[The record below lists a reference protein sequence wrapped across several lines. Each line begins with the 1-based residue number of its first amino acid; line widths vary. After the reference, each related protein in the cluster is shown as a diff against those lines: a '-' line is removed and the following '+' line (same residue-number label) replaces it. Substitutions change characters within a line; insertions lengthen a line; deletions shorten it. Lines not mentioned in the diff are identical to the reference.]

1 MPAARCMRKAE
12 VTTIYKG
19 KGSKSDL
26 KNDRGVFIVSVFRN
40 LLMKMIY
47 KDIYETLDKSMSDSQ
62 IGSRK
67 NKNIR
72 NHIWVLN
79 SIICDV
85 LSSKTK
91 KSIDVQIY
99 DYKQCFDS
107 LWLEECM
114 NDMYKGGLNNEKF
127 NLLYTANN
135 LVKVAIRT
143 PVGKTESKDI
153 HKAVIQGDVFSSLLC
168 SKQVDMIAKECIEE
182 EKYLYKYKNE
192 VQIPPLTMVD
202 DVLCISECGFKTAMI
217 NSYLN
222 CKTNIKKLQFGINKC
237 KKIHIGKEHEDFK
250 CQPLFVDNW
259 RELEHKNEK
268 DGSIEIKDEYI
279 GQEVLDD
286 ITEEKYLGDIIS
298 NNGRNIKNIKARI
311 SKGKGIIKKIINILN
326 CIPFGKLY
334 FQIAIL
340 LRNALFV
347 SSVLCN
353 SEAWFN
359 LTKAELNLI
368 ETVDLE
374 LLRKI
379 LKAPQST
386 PKESLFLELGVM
398 PLRQI
403 IIQRRMNFLFYII
416 RQKNE
421 SMLARVFNTQ
431 MKHRTSKDWVT
442 MVLKD
447 IKELELNINF
457 VDMKHM
463 TKNEWRNMIKKSI
476 KKKALK
482 ELDELKMKHSKVR
495 NIKYKDL
502 EIQTYFLPN
511 KQEGTKEDIE
521 LIFKLRTNM
530 TNVKMN
536 MKNKFESHE
545 CRKCQDKEETQFHV
559 YSCDVI
565 WKIRGENKETFPS
578 FDKIISGSTNEKIKI
593 AKVFKENFKILE
605 NGIS

>member
-1 MPAARCMRKAE
+1 M
-12 VTTIYKG
+12 
-19 KGSKSDL
+19 
-26 KNDRGVFIVSVFRN
+26 
-40 LLMKMIY
+40 
-47 KDIYETLDKSMSDSQ
+47 
-62 IGSRK
+62 
-67 NKNIR
+67 
-72 NHIWVLN
+72 LN

-91 KSIDVQIY
+91 KAIDVQIY

-114 NDMYKGGLNNEKF
+114 NDMYRGGLKDDNF
-127 NLLYTANN
+127 NLLYSANN
-135 LVKVAIRT
+135 IVKVAIRT

-153 HKAVIQGDVFSSLLC
+153 HRAVIQGDVFGSLLC

-182 EKYLYKYKNE
+182 EKYLYRYKNE
-192 VQIPPLTMVD
+192 VPIPPLTMVD
-202 DVLCISECGFKTAMI
+202 DVLCISQCGFPTAMI

-222 CKTNIKKLQFGINKC
+222 CKTNAKKLQFGINKC
-237 KKIHIGKEHEDFK
+237 KKLHIGKEYEEYK
-250 CQPLFVDNW
+250 CQPLFVDKW
-259 RELEHKNEK
+259 REFEQKSEK

-279 GQEVLDD
+279 GQEDIDD

-298 NNGRNIKNIKARI
+298 IDGRNVKNIKARI

-326 CIPFGKLY
+326 SIPFGKLY

-340 LRNALFV
+340 LRNSLFV

-359 LTKAELNLI
+359 LTKAELNMI

-386 PKESLFLELGVM
+386 PKESLFLELGVL
-398 PLRQI
+398 PLRKI
-403 IIQRRMNFLFYII
+403 ILQRRMNFLFYII
-416 RQKNE
+416 RQKND
-421 SMLARVFNTQ
+421 SILARVFNTQ
-431 MKHRTSKDWVT
+431 MKNRTSKDWVT
-442 MVLKD
+442 RILTD
-447 IKELELNINF
+447 LKELELNVNF

-463 TKNEWRNMIKKSI
+463 TKHEWSNMIRKSI
-476 KKKALK
+476 KKKAFK
-482 ELDELKMKHSKVR
+482 ELEEAKMKHSKVR
-495 NIKYKDL
+495 NINYKDL

-511 KQEGTKEDIE
+511 RQECTKEDVE

-536 MKNKFESHE
+536 AKSQFETHK
-545 CRKCQDKEETQFHV
+545 CRKCQAEDETQIHV
-559 YSCDVI
+559 YSCDMI
-565 WKIRGENKETFPS
+565 WKIKGETKEKCPS
-578 FDKIISGSTNEKIKI
+578 FEKILNGNTIEKIRI
-593 AKVFKENFKILE
+593 AKVFKENFIILE
-605 NGIS
+605 SGIS